1 MKHTEAKLLGPGQRS
16 IYCQWW
22 APEAAPK
29 AILLLVHGA
38 GEHSGRYLH
47 VAEFFVRQGFAV
59 SALDHRGHG
68 HSDGKPGHI
77 DVFDDYLVDLA
88 VFHNEVVRQSPGVPI
103 FLLGHSLGGLI
114 ACNYLLQQ
122 QDRFVGCILSGAL
135 IKSDLQP
142 GWVQMGVIRLLALL
156 APRLGLMQLDAS
168 GVSRDPEEVKK
179 YVEDPLVLHGKAS
192 ARMVRELF
200 AGMATLQ
207 ADAAGI
213 RLPMLMLHGDADVLT
228 SPDGSRYLHQHIS
241 STDKTL
247 IIYPGLYHEILNEP
261 EGQDVLDQ
269 ILSWCEA
276 RLPANG
282 SCI

>member
-1 MKHTEAKLLGPGQRS
+1 MKHTEARLQGADQRS
-16 IYCQWW
+16 IYCQCWE
-22 APEAAPK
+22 PEATPK

-38 GEHSGRYLH
+38 GEHSGRYTH
-47 VAEFFVRQGFAV
+47 VAEFFVGQGLAV

-77 DVFDDYLVDLA
+77 DMFDDYLVDLA
-88 VFHNEVVRQSPGVPI
+88 VFHNEVGSRFPGVPI

-156 APRLGLMQLDAS
+156 APRLGVMQLDAS
-168 GVSRDPEEVKK
+168 GVSRDAEEVKK

-207 ADAAGI
+207 ADAADI
-213 RLPMLMLHGDADVLT
+213 TLPMLMLHGDADVLT

-247 IIYPGLYHEILNEP
+247 TMYPGLFHEILNEP
-261 EGQDVLDQ
+261 ERQDVLDQ

-276 RLPANG
+276 RLPAN
-282 SCI
+282 

>member
-1 MKHTEAKLLGPGQRS
+1 MKHTEARLLGSGQRS

-88 VFHNEVVRQSPGVPI
+88 VFHNEVVRQFPGVPI

-114 ACNYLLQQ
+114 TCNYLLQQ

>member
-1 MKHTEAKLLGPGQRS
+1 MVTEIAT
-16 IYCQWW
+16 
-22 APEAAPK
+22 PK

-47 VAEFFVRQGFAV
+47 VAEFFVEQGLAV
-59 SALDHRGHG
+59 LALDHRGHG

-88 VFHNEVVRQSPGVPI
+88 VFHNEVERRFPGVPI

-142 GWVQMGVIRLLALL
+142 GWVQMGVIQLLALL
-156 APRLGLMQLDAS
+156 APRLGVMQLDAS
-168 GVSRDPEEVKK
+168 GVSRDAEEVKK

-200 AGMATLQ
+200 AGMGALQ
-207 ADAAGI
+207 AGAAGI
-213 RLPMLMLHGDADVLT
+213 TLPMLMLHGDADVLT

-247 IIYPGLYHEILNEP
+247 TIYPGLYHEILNEP
-261 EGQDVLDQ
+261 ERQDVLDQ

-276 RLPANG
+276 RLPAN
-282 SCI
+282 

>member
-1 MKHTEAKLLGPGQRS
+1 MKHTEARLLGAGQRS

-22 APEAAPK
+22 EPEAAPR

-47 VAEFFVRQGFAV
+47 VAEFFVGQGLAV

-88 VFHNEVVRQSPGVPI
+88 VFHNEVVRQFPGVPI

-156 APRLGLMQLDAS
+156 APRLGVMQLDAS

-207 ADAAGI
+207 ARAAGI
-213 RLPMLMLHGDADVLT
+213 ALPMLMLHGDADVLT

-241 STDKTL
+241 SADKTL
-247 IIYPGLYHEILNEP
+247 TIYPGLYHEILNEP
-261 EGQDVLDQ
+261 ERQDVLDQ
-269 ILSWCEA
+269 IFSWCEA
-276 RLPANG
+276 RLIAN
-282 SCI
+282 

>member
-1 MKHTEAKLLGPGQRS
+1 MKHTEGRLRGADKRS
-16 IYCQWW
+16 IYFQLWL
-22 APEAAPK
+22 PETAPK
-29 AILLLVHGA
+29 ATLLLVHGA

-47 VAEFFVRQGFAV
+47 VAEFFAAQGLAV
-59 SALDHRGHG
+59 AALDHRGHG
-68 HSDGKPGHI
+68 NSDGRPGHI
-77 DVFDDYLVDLA
+77 GMFDDYLTDLA
-88 VFHNEVVRQSPGVPI
+88 IFNDEVGRRLPGVPM

-156 APRLGLMQLDAS
+156 APRLGVMQLDAS

-207 ADAAGI
+207 AGAAGI
-213 RLPMLMLHGDADVLT
+213 TLPMLILHGDADVLT

-247 IIYPGLYHEILNEP
+247 TIYPGLYHEILNEP
-261 EGQDVLDQ
+261 ERQDVLDQ

-276 RLPANG
+276 RLPTN
-282 SCI
+282 

>member
-1 MKHTEAKLLGPGQRS
+1 MKHTEARLQGAGQRS
-16 IYCQWW
+16 IYCQCWE
-22 APEAAPK
+22 PETAPK

-47 VAEFFVRQGFAV
+47 VAEFFVEQGLAV
-59 SALDHRGHG
+59 LALDHRGHG

-88 VFHNEVVRQSPGVPI
+88 VFHNEVERRFPGVPI

-142 GWVQMGVIRLLALL
+142 GWVQMGVIQLLALL
-156 APRLGLMQLDAS
+156 APRLGVMQLDAS
-168 GVSRDPEEVKK
+168 GVSRDAEEVKK

-207 ADAAGI
+207 ADAADI
-213 RLPMLMLHGDADVLT
+213 TLPMLMLHGDADVLT

-247 IIYPGLYHEILNEP
+247 TMYPGLFHEILNEP
-261 EGQDVLDQ
+261 ERQDVLDQ

-276 RLPANG
+276 RLPAN
-282 SCI
+282 

>member
-1 MKHTEAKLLGPGQRS
+1 MKHTEARLQGAGQRS
-16 IYCQWW
+16 IYCQCWE
-22 APEAAPK
+22 PETAPK

-47 VAEFFVRQGFAV
+47 VAEFFVEQGLAV
-59 SALDHRGHG
+59 LALDHRGHG

-88 VFHNEVVRQSPGVPI
+88 VFHNEVERRFPGVPI

-156 APRLGLMQLDAS
+156 APRLGVMQLDAS
-168 GVSRDPEEVKK
+168 GVSRDAEEVKK

-200 AGMATLQ
+200 AGMGALQ
-207 ADAAGI
+207 AGAAGI
-213 RLPMLMLHGDADVLT
+213 TLPMLMLHGDADVLT

-247 IIYPGLYHEILNEP
+247 TIYPGLYHEILNEP
-261 EGQDVLDQ
+261 ERQDVLDQ

-276 RLPANG
+276 RLIVN
-282 SCI
+282 

>member
-1 MKHTEAKLLGPGQRS
+1 MKHTEARLQGPGQRS
-16 IYCQWW
+16 IYCQCWE
-22 APEAAPK
+22 PETAPK

-47 VAEFFVRQGFAV
+47 VAEFFVEQGLAV
-59 SALDHRGHG
+59 LALDHRGHG

-88 VFHNEVVRQSPGVPI
+88 VFHNEVERRFPGVPI

-142 GWVQMGVIRLLALL
+142 GWVQMGVIQLLALL
-156 APRLGLMQLDAS
+156 APRLGVMQLDAS
-168 GVSRDPEEVKK
+168 GVSRDAEEVKK

-200 AGMATLQ
+200 AGMGALQ
-207 ADAAGI
+207 AGAAGI
-213 RLPMLMLHGDADVLT
+213 TLPMLMLHGDADVLT

-247 IIYPGLYHEILNEP
+247 TIYPGLYHEILNEP
-261 EGQDVLDQ
+261 ERQDVLDQ

-276 RLPANG
+276 RLIVN
-282 SCI
+282 

>member
-1 MKHTEAKLLGPGQRS
+1 MKHTEARLQGAGQRS
-16 IYCQWW
+16 IYCQCWE
-22 APEAAPK
+22 PETAPK

-47 VAEFFVRQGFAV
+47 VAEFFVEQGLAV
-59 SALDHRGHG
+59 LALDHRGHG

-88 VFHNEVVRQSPGVPI
+88 VFHNEVERRFPGVPI

-142 GWVQMGVIRLLALL
+142 GWVQMGVIQLLALL
-156 APRLGLMQLDAS
+156 APRLGVMQLDAS
-168 GVSRDPEEVKK
+168 GVSRDAEEVKK

-200 AGMATLQ
+200 AGMGALQ
-207 ADAAGI
+207 AGAAGI
-213 RLPMLMLHGDADVLT
+213 TLPMLMLHGDADVLT

-247 IIYPGLYHEILNEP
+247 TIYPGLYHEILNEP
-261 EGQDVLDQ
+261 ERQDVLDQ

-276 RLPANG
+276 RLPAN
-282 SCI
+282 

>member
-1 MKHTEAKLLGPGQRS
+1 MKHTEARLQGAGQRS
-16 IYCQWW
+16 IYCQCWE
-22 APEAAPK
+22 PETAPK

-38 GEHSGRYLH
+38 GEHSGRYAH
-47 VAEFFVRQGFAV
+47 VAEFFVGQGLAV

-88 VFHNEVVRQSPGVPI
+88 VFHNEVERRFPGVPI

-156 APRLGLMQLDAS
+156 APRLGVMQLDAS
-168 GVSRDPEEVKK
+168 GVSRDAEEVKK

-213 RLPMLMLHGDADVLT
+213 TLPMLMLHGDADVLT

-247 IIYPGLYHEILNEP
+247 TMYPGLFHEILNEP
-261 EGQDVLDQ
+261 ERQDVLDQ

-276 RLPANG
+276 RLPAN
-282 SCI
+282 

>member
-1 MKHTEAKLLGPGQRS
+1 MKHTEARLQGADQRS
-16 IYCQWW
+16 IYRQCWE
-22 APEAAPK
+22 PEATPK

-47 VAEFFVRQGFAV
+47 VAEFFVEQGLAV
-59 SALDHRGHG
+59 LALDHRGHG

-88 VFHNEVVRQSPGVPI
+88 VFHNEVERRFPGVPI

-122 QDRFVGCILSGAL
+122 QDRFVGCILSGEL

-142 GWVQMGVIRLLALL
+142 GWMQRGVIRLLALV
-156 APRLGLMQLDAS
+156 APRLGVMQLDAS
-168 GVSRDPEEVKK
+168 GVSRDAEEVKK

-213 RLPMLMLHGDADVLT
+213 TLPMLMLHGDADVLT

-247 IIYPGLYHEILNEP
+247 TIYPGLYHEILNEP
-261 EGQDVLDQ
+261 ERQDVLDQ

-276 RLPANG
+276 RLPAN
-282 SCI
+282 

>member
-1 MKHTEAKLLGPGQRS
+1 MKHTEARLQGADQRS
-16 IYCQWW
+16 IYRQCWE
-22 APEAAPK
+22 PEATPK

-38 GEHSGRYLH
+38 GEHSGRYTH
-47 VAEFFVRQGFAV
+47 VAEFFVGQGLAV

-77 DVFDDYLVDLA
+77 DMFDDYLVDLA
-88 VFHNEVVRQSPGVPI
+88 VFHNEVGSRFPGVPI

-156 APRLGLMQLDAS
+156 APRLGVMQLDAS
-168 GVSRDPEEVKK
+168 GVSRDAEEVKK

-200 AGMATLQ
+200 AGMRMQ
-207 ADAAGI
+207 
-213 RLPMLMLHGDADVLT
+213 V
-228 SPDGSRYLHQHIS
+228 
-241 STDKTL
+241 STAELGASTC
-247 IIYPGLYHEILNEP
+247 
-261 EGQDVLDQ
+261 V
-269 ILSWCEA
+269 
-276 RLPANG
+276 
-282 SCI
+282 